1 MTRVR
6 KTIDQL
12 KQERRDLDAKI
23 RRIEQAER
31 EFKQRA
37 AMEAMKMLRLLDLPE
52 AELLERL
59 KSLVPAKTT
68 KLGTENAEEKEPTT

>member
-6 KTIDQL
+6 KTLDQL

-23 RRIEQAER
+23 RRMEQATR

-37 AMEAMKMLRLLDLPE
+37 AMEAMKMLGLLDLPE

-59 KSLVPAKTT
+59 KSLAPAKAV
-68 KLGTENAEEKEPTT
+68 KVGTDGQEPTT

>member
-6 KTIDQL
+6 KTLDQL

-23 RRIEQAER
+23 RRMEQAER

-37 AMEAMKMLRLLDLPE
+37 AMEAMKMLGLLDLPE

-59 KSLVPAKTT
+59 KSLAPAKAAKVGT
-68 KLGTENAEEKEPTT
+68 KTADGQEPTT